1 MSGKLTSAKSFGRS
15 RRASGFR
22 PAGSSRAAGGPLA
35 LSELAPPKAVSNS
48 VAEQVS
54 VRSAFCAPWNLAPC
68 AAEVLCAKIRTA
80 RRLRALTRKLR
91 TESSCQAVLERQNS
105 GADSSIRR
113 NRKPF
118 FPPKSGTS
126 VGHPRRLPRFLKSS
140 SRSRPEA
147 KFPDASSLTAPSVP
161 AHSATASCEPQNSGA
176 NLLQQFSLTGILEH

>member
-80 RRLRALTRKLR
+80 RRRRALTRKLR
-91 TESSCQAVLERQNS
+91 PEPSCQMVQERQNS

-113 NRKPF
+113 NRKPS

-126 VGHPRRLPRFLKSS
+126 GAEPASKI
-140 SRSRPEA
+140 PEEQLQKPA
-147 KFPDASSLTAPSVP
+147 GGEIPERKFPD
-161 AHSATASCEPQNSGA
+161 SAFRACPFPQRPLANRRTREPTSCNS
-176 NLLQQFSLTGILEH
+176 FP